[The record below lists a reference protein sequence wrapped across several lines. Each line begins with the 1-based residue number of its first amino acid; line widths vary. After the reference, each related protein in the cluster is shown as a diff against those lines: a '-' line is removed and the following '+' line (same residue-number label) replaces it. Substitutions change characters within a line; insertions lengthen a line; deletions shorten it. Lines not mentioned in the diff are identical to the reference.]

1 MPTPLQKRRREAS
14 KEQLVQIAAEL
25 FAERGVEATSLAD
38 IAEAAGMTTPALYHY
53 FRNRRELVAEAM
65 QYATWATVDNV
76 RQASKVEGDAAD
88 RLRTFLDEHVAFLD
102 RAGPGTVRF
111 VYWAVLDTASDPE
124 LSHSIDPGAGA
135 TAEFLRGVIDE
146 AKEAGTLAA
155 ATDTEV
161 VVELIEA
168 CMTGIDYRY
177 ATGRAEVP
185 PARAYAGLLD
195 AAARFLDPDGP
206 AAPRSMR
213 S

>member
-65 QYATWATVDNV
+65 QFATWATVDNV
-76 RQASKVEGDAAD
+76 RQATMVDGGAAD
-88 RLRTFLDEHVAFLD
+88 RFRTFLHEHAEFLEQSG
-102 RAGPGTVRF
+102 AGTVRF

-135 TAEFLRGVIDE
+135 TTEFLRSLIDD
-146 AKEAGTLAA
+146 AKVAGTLPAD
-155 ATDTEV
+155 TDTDV
-161 VVELIEA
+161 AAELLEA
-168 CMTGIDYRY
+168 CITGIDYRY
-177 ATGRAEVP
+177 ATGRSQVP
-185 PARAYAGLLD
+185 PAQACAGLLD
-195 AAARFLDPDGP
+195 AVARRFSPSP
-206 AAPRSMR
+206 T
-213 S
+213 